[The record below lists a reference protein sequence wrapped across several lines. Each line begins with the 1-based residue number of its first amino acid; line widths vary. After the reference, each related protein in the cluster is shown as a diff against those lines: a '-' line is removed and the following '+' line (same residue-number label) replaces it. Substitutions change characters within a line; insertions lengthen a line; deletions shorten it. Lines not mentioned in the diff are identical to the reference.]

1 MSFLLADVL
10 LSSLMC
16 MCRQGVHEDVA
27 EEQLADRIFEQAY
40 IPRRLEEVQEYER
53 DHDRLA
59 GELRLNQ
66 HSYYQER
73 LLVGILSLSGALAVL
88 AHICSVARMSLFKFN
103 CSLRVQPTHK
113 QICDNR
119 QHKAFP
125 VVEANCSILSGLNSI
140 DAACCC
146 VEAH

>member
-66 HSYYQER
+66 HSYYQEQ
-73 LLVGILSLSGALAVL
+73 LLVGILS
-88 AHICSVARMSLFKFN
+88 
-103 CSLRVQPTHK
+103 
-113 QICDNR
+113 
-119 QHKAFP
+119 
-125 VVEANCSILSGLNSI
+125 
-140 DAACCC
+140 
-146 VEAH
+146 